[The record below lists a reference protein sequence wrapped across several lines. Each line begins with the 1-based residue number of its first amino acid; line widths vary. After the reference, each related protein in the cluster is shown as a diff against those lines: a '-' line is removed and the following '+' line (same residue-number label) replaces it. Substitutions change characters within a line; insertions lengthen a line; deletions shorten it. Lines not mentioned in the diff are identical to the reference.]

1 MLKLAIFCSVGIFIF
16 KITST
21 EYLVK
26 TSPTTTK
33 IDNIRSY
40 VIVAMKRQFEIRTK
54 ENNLTRENHLDYC
67 IQDKSP
73 YYETSF
79 FRVLRE
85 IGIKN
90 YLCDNAKKFR
100 ATSTIPQEDTD
111 HSALQRLLQ
120 HHLPPSHPPTTINN

>member
-1 MLKLAIFCSVGIFIF
+1 MKLEQKRIISLVRITWITAF
-16 KITST
+16 KISR
-21 EYLVK
+21 L
-26 TSPTTTK
+26 TTK
-33 IDNIRSY
+33 RRSSEFCARY
-40 VIVAMKRQFEIRTK
+40 RHLIKNYLKCNYHTLTLIV
-54 ENNLTRENHLDYC
+54 L
-67 IQDKSP
+67 
-73 YYETSF
+73 
-79 FRVLRE
+79 E